1 MEQITQKF
9 VLARME
15 ELEIRLR
22 DNAEYWQQVKVA
34 NEAGKSFETAC
45 NNDKGVLKAYGEY
58 EERLSEANC
67 TYSEEAY
74 KLGFEDGVLIGMEK
88 KPDGRKSVFVF
99 GGYDCN
105 GFCL

>member
-1 MEQITQKF
+1 MDQITQEF

-15 ELEIRLR
+15 ELEVRIRK
-22 DNAEYWQQVKVA
+22 NEEYWQQVRVA
-34 NEAGKSFETAC
+34 NEAGKRFETAC

-74 KLGFEDGVLIGMEK
+74 KLEFIEF
-88 KPDGRKSVFVF
+88 P
-99 GGYDCN
+99 N
-105 GFCL
+105 